1 MRHHKQTNVH
11 IMGVPVVRR
20 KTGKERSSFK
30 DILADNFQNLRKE
43 MDIEIHEAH
52 MIPHK
57 IKTRTPT
64 TIYAIIKV
72 SRVIDGIL
80 KAVREK
86 WLVIKE
92 YK

>member
-1 MRHHKQTNVH
+1 
-11 IMGVPVVRR
+11 MGVPVVRR
-20 KTGKERSSFK
+20 KIGKERSLFK
-30 DILADNFQNLRKE
+30 DILADNFPNLRKE

-57 IKTRTPT
+57 INTRTPT

-86 WLVIKE
+86 
-92 YK
+92 